1 MIKVFALI
9 LCCCFALLSAGCSEK
24 AAEFSMKDYPAA
36 VTKKAEQAVDQ
47 DGPQELRLA
56 AGDSLNVEVWGQDNL
71 TRQVT
76 VDPVGAIHYPLI
88 GTVQAAG
95 MTVDELQAVLT
106 KKIALFYKNPKVTV
120 MPQDLAGQCYYV
132 LGDVNSP
139 GKFVLKAKTAVI
151 EAAAVAGGPT
161 ENAGDYIILLRK
173 TKNKL
178 QIFSIPLQF
187 QYLNEKHAT
196 AVAMQVQA
204 NDILYLPPSKIS
216 DVESFMR
223 SVDTILN
230 PLLSIERGVMYW
242 PVFKEALKGSTGEV
256 LVQ

>member
-1 MIKVFALI
+1 MIKALTLL
-9 LCCCFALLSAGCSEK
+9 LCCCFALLTGGCSEK
-24 AAEFSMKDYPAA
+24 DVEFSVKDYPAA
-36 VTKKAEQAVDQ
+36 VAKETEQTVDQ
-47 DGPQELRLA
+47 DGPKELRLA
-56 AGDSLNVEVWGQDNL
+56 AGDSLNIEVWGQDTL

-88 GTVQAAG
+88 GSVQAAG
-95 MTVDELQAVLT
+95 RTVDELQAALT
-106 KKIALFYKNPKVTV
+106 KKLALYYKNPRVTV

-151 EAAAVAGGPT
+151 EAAAAAGGPT

-173 TKNKL
+173 TENKL
-178 QIFSIPLQF
+178 QIISIPLEF
-187 QYLNEKHAT
+187 KNLNEKHAA

-204 NDILYLPPSKIS
+204 SDILYLPPSKIS
-216 DVESFMR
+216 DVEAFMR
-223 SVDTILN
+223 SLDTILN

-242 PVFKEALKGSTGEV
+242 PVFKEALKGSSGEV